1 MSESPEEIRQR
12 IEETRAD
19 LSADVDA
26 VGDTLDPRQIA
37 HRQADKV
44 RSRVGAVRE
53 RVMGTAQST
62 SDAAG
67 GASDSARSAAG
78 SVVQGVKDTPGVVAQ
93 KAQGNPLAVGLIAFG
108 VGWLTSALLP
118 SSERE
123 QRAAQAVKE
132 QALPQVKEAAQH
144 IADDL
149 REPAQEA
156 VQAVKDRATDSVAE
170 VKEHS
175 AQAAAELRDRAQDSA
190 QEVRHAPEQR

>member
-53 RVMGTAQST
+53 RVMGTVQST
-62 SDAAG
+62 SDTAG
-67 GASDSARSAAG
+67 GAGDSARSAAG
-78 SVVQGVKDTPGVVAQ
+78 SVVQGVKDTPEVVAQ

-108 VGWLTSALLP
+108 VGWLASALLP

-132 QALPQVKEAAQH
+132 QALPQVKEAAQQV
-144 IADDL
+144 ADDL

-175 AQAAAELRDRAQDSA
+175 AQAAGDLRDQAQDSA
-190 QEVRHAPEQR
+190 QEVRHAPEQG